1 MQETI
6 LFEDAK
12 TARYFRVYVDGYS
25 ANGTGETNVNWASVS
40 LFEVEVWGVGEEPD
54 PGEPGEQ
61 PANGTNLALNKT
73 VSASG
78 TESGTSYYPQNAVD
92 GDMGTRWSHDGLRA
106 NPPKWLQVD
115 LGQVM
120 TFRQFKIFWEAAY
133 ASGYQIQVSDNGV
146 DYTDAYATTDGQG
159 RNEVITLDEPVTG
172 RYVRLYC
179 TQAPADTW
187 DGVSIYEF

>member
-1 MQETI
+1 
-6 LFEDAK
+6 
-12 TARYFRVYVDGYS
+12 
-25 ANGTGETNVNWASVS
+25 
-40 LFEVEVWGVGEEPD
+40 
-54 PGEPGEQ
+54 
-61 PANGTNLALNKT
+61 
-73 VSASG
+73 
-78 TESGTSYYPQNAVD
+78 
-92 GDMGTRWSHDGLRA
+92 MGTRWSHDGLRA

-187 DGVSIYEF
+187 DGVSIYEFEIYNFTDEEMVDSAIEDITVPSVVNHDFTVPVANDEGVQTVSYTHLYADSAPTQLLSLVWIQTKPITSK